1 MEDLDSK
8 KMTSQNIYE
17 KLATIGITKDYLQR
31 YALPDWW
38 CDEYEKEPGAPIAL
52 ASYTSKLTG
61 LDLNTILSGEKL
73 QSHPSSPIERTQ
85 CAIRDRYA
93 AGESIES
100 LADDYGMDVR
110 SIEDLLGI

>member
-1 MEDLDSK
+1 MLIED
-8 KMTSQNIYE
+8 IYTRLE
-17 KLATIGITKDYLQR
+17 SIGITKDYLQR

-61 LDLNTILSGEKL
+61 IDLNTILSGEEM

-85 CAIRDRYA
+85 CTIRDRYA

-110 SIEDLLGI
+110 SIEILLGM